1 MGKLAGLA
9 AAAGALASAGA
20 AHAATLEIQNAAV
33 RVVVIPEARADVSVT
48 VVHANPRLPLKVST
62 GPLGEVIVDGGLGY
76 GWFWQRPVTCGPAG
90 PGGWMDVWGVG
101 PVAYEDLPQVVARV
115 PLDAQVRSTAAVF
128 GAISAA
134 NNLDLDN
141 ASCGEWVVDNVR
153 DRLSVR
159 NSGSGRV
166 RAGEAGE
173 MALAASGSGSILT
186 RAAVRGLDARVSGSG
201 GVRVEQA
208 SGPVQARVSGSG
220 DIEMAARRRNW
231 RRARPDRAASSS
243 TASPKMCRA
252 IFQGRAKCRWARSPR
267 ASASASA
274 AAAALPWAS
283 SPASSARAS
292 AAPARSASPKATPA
306 TWTQR
311 SPAPAAS
318 PSTAWPMRCGPAPPA
333 PEASASGACWG
344 HWTRAPRARAGSLS
358 LAADCARVD

>member
-9 AAAGALASAGA
+9 AAGVLASAGA
-20 AHAATLEIQNAAV
+20 AHAATLEIQNAAL

-48 VVHANPRLPLKVST
+48 VVHANPRLPLKIST
-62 GPLGEVIVDGGLGY
+62 GPFGEAIVDGGLGY

-90 PGGWMDVWGVG
+90 PGGWMHVWGVG
-101 PVAYEDLPQVVARV
+101 RVAYEDLPQVVARV

-128 GAISAA
+128 GAIAPA

-173 MALAASGSGSILT
+173 MALATSGSGSILT
-186 RAAVRGLDARVSGSG
+186 RAAVRGLDARVSGAG

-220 DIEMAARRRNW
+220 GIEIDGGAA
-231 RRARPDRAASSS
+231 
-243 TASPKMCRA
+243 TE
-252 IFQGRAKCRWARSPR
+252 
-267 ASASASA
+267 
-274 AAAALPWAS
+274 LE
-283 SPASSARAS
+283 ARAS
-292 AAPARSASPKATPA
+292 
-306 TWTQR
+306 
-311 SPAPAAS
+311 
-318 PSTAWPMRCGPAPPA
+318 G
-333 PEASASGACWG
+333 SGGIVFKGVAQDVKSDLSG
-344 HWTRAPRARAGSLS
+344 SGKMSVGGVTNSLGVGISGNGGVAVGQLSGTVRARISGSGSLRIAQGHAS
-358 LAADCARVD
+358 DLDARITGSGGVVFDGVADALQARTSGSGGVRVGRVLGAMDTGSSGSGRIVVAGR